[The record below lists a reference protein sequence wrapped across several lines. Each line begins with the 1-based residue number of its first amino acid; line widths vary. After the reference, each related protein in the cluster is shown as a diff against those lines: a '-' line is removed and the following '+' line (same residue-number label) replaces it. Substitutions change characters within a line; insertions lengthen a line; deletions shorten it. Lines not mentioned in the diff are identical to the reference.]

1 MTNKLESG
9 GMSAPVPL
17 GTRSL
22 RPGFKVPFHHLGT
35 SAGPQDAC
43 LCPATG
49 AKWEAV
55 TALGSSLVSA
65 SSSEGRFIDHE
76 SPLPVCH
83 GPGRHGQAAEE
94 LKIIATTWQ
103 TWLEPVEMPGY
114 GRFLLVLYSPS
125 LPPCFCTARFQPPGD
140 RLLKKARPASAVH
153 PSCWGAL
160 H

>member
-1 MTNKLESG
+1 MTSKLESG

-65 SSSEGRFIDHE
+65 SFSEGTYIDHE
-76 SPLPVCH
+76 SPLPVYH

-103 TWLEPVEMPGY
+103 TWLELVEMPGY
-114 GRFLLVLYSPS
+114 GRF
-125 LPPCFCTARFQPPGD
+125 CWFCTPP
-140 RLLKKARPASAVH
+140 LCLPVSARPGSNH
-153 PSCWGAL
+153 LGTDC
-160 H
+160 